1 MTTNGKTSTKKF
13 VSRRAA
19 LAGIKLGFGAKA
31 AEKVAKVLEP
41 FPFIGS
47 KTKKD

>member
-1 MTTNGKTSTKKF
+1 MTTNGKTPVKNF
-13 VSRRAA
+13 ISRRAT

-31 AEKVAKVLEP
+31 AEKVKKVLEP
-41 FPFIGS
+41 FPFVGG

>member
-1 MTTNGKTSTKKF
+1 MTTNGKNTTPKF
-13 VSRRAA
+13 ISRRAT

-31 AEKVAKVLEP
+31 AEKVKKVLEP
-41 FPFIGS
+41 FPFVGA